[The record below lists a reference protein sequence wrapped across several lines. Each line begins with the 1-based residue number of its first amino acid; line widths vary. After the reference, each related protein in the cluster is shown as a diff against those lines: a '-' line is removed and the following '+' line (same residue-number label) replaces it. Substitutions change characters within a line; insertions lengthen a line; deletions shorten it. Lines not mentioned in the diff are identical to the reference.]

1 MNMVTLS
8 HFPITIDQ
16 ETVQIGTAAELT
28 VALDVLQGQ
37 YDRIVLT
44 QLQPHLA
51 VIIPKAKDLLAV
63 MKSLSAD
70 DQVFLIQSMGAE
82 LAGIMQ
88 DALHLRDLLAT
99 LAEGEVETALLNT
112 LGTDG
117 LRSLILT
124 AEELA
129 EVLEW
134 VYGQTDELA
143 LNLLGLDY
151 IRALS
156 REASDLSAILRSLDP
171 GLQAKLVD
179 QLGWEFCLGL
189 VRDGRDLAY
198 LLRALPAS
206 VSKRLLK
213 HYDRAQ
219 LTRLI
224 GNSHDW
230 TYLFQR
236 LEPAEAAF
244 ITHLLG
250 LKPTRRN
257 SHAA

>member
-1 MNMVTLS
+1 MS
-8 HFPITIDQ
+8 RYPITINQ
-16 ETVQIGTAAELT
+16 ETVQIGSAAELA

-44 QLQPHLA
+44 QLKPHLA
-51 VIIPKAKDLLAV
+51 QIIPQANNLLTV

-70 DQVFLIQSMGAE
+70 DQVFLIHALQGD

-88 DALHLRDLLAT
+88 DAAHLRDLLAT
-99 LAEGEVETALLNT
+99 LAEEKVEIALLQT
-112 LGTDG
+112 LGPNG

-134 VYGQTDELA
+134 VYGQTDDLA
-143 LNLLGLDY
+143 LETLGMDY
-151 IRALS
+151 IKDLT
-156 REASDLSAILRSLDP
+156 REASDLSAILRSLDA
-171 GLQAKLVD
+171 GLQARLLD

-189 VRDGRDLAY
+189 IRDGRDLAY
-198 LLRALPAS
+198 LLRALPAVTS
-206 VSKRLLK
+206 ERLLN
-213 HYDRAQ
+213 HFSPDQ
-219 LTRLI
+219 LARLI

-230 TYLFQR
+230 AYLYQR
-236 LEPAEAAF
+236 LEPAEADF

-250 LKPTRRN
+250 LEQKRRD